1 VRGAA
6 FSVENTIVQDNGA
19 DAIAATEGSSVE
31 IANCTLRRSFVGLD
45 VFTGSNAVLRGEIV
59 VSENTRDVGIFVGG
73 ASALEIRGAKVQ
85 VIDNLVGMV
94 IEGNSH
100 LGFYTFPGEPGRGSS
115 LTVSRSLAVGIVVLN
130 SSLDVFTEG
139 ATITATNNPV
149 GISASNGSIAS
160 PFGVEKGIRFVM
172 ENNGVGLDL
181 AQGSSALIVG
191 GLMVRNNTT
200 AGIVADNS
208 SLTLVGAPPN
218 PSAVTGNGLDLHL
231 RFGSRVTVD
240 GLAFNTK
247 KCEPTVLAR
256 GVPACP

>member
-1 VRGAA
+1 
-6 FSVENTIVQDNGA
+6 
-19 DAIAATEGSSVE
+19 
-31 IANCTLRRSFVGLD
+31 
-45 VFTGSNAVLRGEIV
+45 
-59 VSENTRDVGIFVGG
+59 
-73 ASALEIRGAKVQ
+73 
-85 VIDNLVGMV
+85 
-94 IEGNSH
+94 
-100 LGFYTFPGEPGRGSS
+100 
-115 LTVSRSLAVGIVVLN
+115 
-130 SSLDVFTEG
+130 
-139 ATITATNNPV
+139 
-149 GISASNGSIAS
+149 
-160 PFGVEKGIRFVM
+160 M